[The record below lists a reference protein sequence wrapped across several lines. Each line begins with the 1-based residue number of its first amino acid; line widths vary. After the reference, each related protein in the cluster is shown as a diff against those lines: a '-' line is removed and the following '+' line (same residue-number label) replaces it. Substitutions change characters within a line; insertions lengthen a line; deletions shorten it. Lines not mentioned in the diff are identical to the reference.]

1 MNKTIRLVLMLVV
14 VLITVSA
21 CKSKQKV
28 TAIPGANT
36 PATTTVTTQPSPV
49 VVTQPTQQV
58 ETVAPAAPAT
68 PEVTRNETFKPA
80 QGETNLD
87 AMRFKYHVV
96 VGSFSVHDNAR
107 ALRNTLSNEGN
118 NALVVEND
126 QKMLRVIIASFNDYQ
141 QAHARINQIKSR
153 FPDAWVLMQ
162 R

>member
-1 MNKTIRLVLMLVV
+1 MNKTIRLVMMLAV

-36 PATTTVTTQPSPV
+36 PATTTVTTQPAPV
-49 VVTQPTQQV
+49 VVTQPTQP
-58 ETVAPAAPAT
+58 VAPAV

-80 QGETNLD
+80 QGETNVD

-96 VGSFSVHDNAR
+96 VGSFRNHDNAR

-126 QKMLRVIIASFNDYQ
+126 QNMLRVIIASFNDYQ
-141 QAHARINQIKSR
+141 QAHGRINQIKSR

>member
-58 ETVAPAAPAT
+58 ETVAPAT

-141 QAHARINQIKSR
+141 QAHARISQIKSR